1 MKNPFKRLTKFEW
14 ALWLCSLLTVALSF
28 LFGPEKDILSLAASL
43 LGVTALIFVAK
54 GMVFGQVLCV
64 VFALVYGV
72 VSFMFRYYGEVITY
86 VGMSAP
92 AAIAAVIAWLKNP
105 YGDGQEVKVSNLT
118 RRGAVG
124 VATLSVVITVI
135 FYFVLDALGTSNL
148 IFSTLSVTT
157 SVLAAS
163 LVFLRSPY
171 YAIAYAA
178 NDVVLIVLWILA
190 AIDDISYLPMIFC
203 FIAFLANDIY
213 GFVNWRRMERRQAA
227 ECAAAEQTGSQTL
240 T

>member
-28 LFGPEKDILSLAASL
+28 LLGPEKDILSLAASL

-124 VATLSVVITVI
+124 VATLTVVITVI

-213 GFVNWRRMERRQAA
+213 GFVSWRSMKRRQS
-227 ECAAAEQTGSQTL
+227 EG
-240 T
+240 

>member
-14 ALWLCSLLTVALSF
+14 ALWLCSLLAVALSF
-28 LFGPEKDILSLAASL
+28 FFGPEKDILSLAASL

-213 GFVNWRRMERRQAA
+213 GFVSWRSMKRRQS
-227 ECAAAEQTGSQTL
+227 EG
-240 T
+240 

>member
-14 ALWLCSLLTVALSF
+14 ALWLCSLAVVALSF
-28 LFGPEKDILSLAASL
+28 LLGPEKDILSLIASL

-92 AAIAAVIAWLKNP
+92 AAIAAVVAWLKNP
-105 YGDGQEVKVSNLT
+105 YGDGQEVKVSALT
-118 RRGAVG
+118 KRKARAVAALTAVVT
-124 VATLSVVITVI
+124 VA
-135 FYFVLDALGTSNL
+135 FYFILGALGTSNL

-178 NDVVLIVLWILA
+178 NDVVLIILWILA
-190 AIDDISYLPMIFC
+190 AIADISYLPMIFC

-213 GFVNWRRMERRQAA
+213 GFISWRRMKKRQS
-227 ECAAAEQTGSQTL
+227 ED
-240 T
+240 

>member
-1 MKNPFKRLTKFEW
+1 MAVLAPNGR
-14 ALWLCSLLTVALSF
+14 AVVSL
-28 LFGPEKDILSLAASL
+28 GPEKDILSLAASL

-124 VATLSVVITVI
+124 VATLTVVITVI

-213 GFVNWRRMERRQAA
+213 GFVSWRSMKRRQS
-227 ECAAAEQTGSQTL
+227 EG
-240 T
+240 

>member
-14 ALWLCSLLTVALSF
+14 ALWLCSFLTVALSF

-124 VATLSVVITVI
+124 VATLTVVITVV

-213 GFVNWRRMERRQAA
+213 GFVSWRSMKRRQS
-227 ECAAAEQTGSQTL
+227 EG
-240 T
+240 

>member
-14 ALWLCSLLTVALSF
+14 ALWLCSICTVALSF
-28 LFGPEKDILSLAASL
+28 LIGPEKDILSLITSL

-64 VFALVYGV
+64 IFALMYGV
-72 VSFMFRYYGEVITY
+72 ISFIFKYYGEVITY

-105 YGDGQEVKVSNLT
+105 YGDGEEVKVSTLT
-118 RRGAVG
+118 KGKIIGVTLLTVAV
-124 VATLSVVITVI
+124 SVI
-135 FYFVLDALGTSNL
+135 FYFILGALGTSNL
-148 IFSTLSVTT
+148 LFSTISVTT

-178 NDVVLIVLWILA
+178 NDIVLIVLWVLA
-190 AIDDISYLPMIFC
+190 AIADISYLPMILC
-203 FIAFLANDIY
+203 FVAFLANDIY
-213 GFVNWRRMERRQAA
+213 GFISWRRMKRRQS
-227 ECAAAEQTGSQTL
+227 EN
-240 T
+240 

>member
-28 LFGPEKDILSLAASL
+28 LFGPEKDILSLVASL

-213 GFVNWRRMERRQAA
+213 GFVSWRSMKRRQS
-227 ECAAAEQTGSQTL
+227 EG
-240 T
+240 